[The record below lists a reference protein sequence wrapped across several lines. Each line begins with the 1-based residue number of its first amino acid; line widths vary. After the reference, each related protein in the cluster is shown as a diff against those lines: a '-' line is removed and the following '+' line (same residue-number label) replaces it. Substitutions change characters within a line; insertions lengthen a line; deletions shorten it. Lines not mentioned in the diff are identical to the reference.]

1 MHLQEPSIL
10 DLMKWAGDAS
20 AMGAIDDDERF
31 ELNRLAN
38 RMAFA
43 SDHRLP
49 GFVTEQERA
58 RFSEL
63 VQKVIPRF
71 DAATYD
77 DLPLMR
83 VG

>member
-20 AMGAIDDDERF
+20 AIGAIGDDERF

-43 SDHRLP
+43 SDHGIP
-49 GFVTEQERA
+49 GFVTVQERA

-63 VQKVIPRF
+63 VQKVTPRF

-77 DLPLMR
+77 LPLMR